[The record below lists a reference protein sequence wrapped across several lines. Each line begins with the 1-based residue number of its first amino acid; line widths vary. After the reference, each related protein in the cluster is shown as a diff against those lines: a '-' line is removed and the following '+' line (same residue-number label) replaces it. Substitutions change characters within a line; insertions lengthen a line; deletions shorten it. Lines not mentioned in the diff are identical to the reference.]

1 MIMNIAEVT
10 TYKEGGAYTHV
21 VELVKKMNADIV
33 IITGNTKK
41 SGYQKE
47 DGNLYYHI
55 PLLKSIWEVF
65 FVNRPGSYQ
74 IVEELLEK
82 RKIDVIHFHSPL
94 FTFLHGLLRK
104 KKFPLIMTSHYLL
117 DVKLS
122 NSATFIYNS
131 FIKRMTLYI
140 AKRVDKIICVNE
152 DYVPIFEKWGVDPK
166 KLVFIPN
173 GVDINKFSP
182 GISKIKK
189 KFKDRKIIIYFGRL
203 HYQKN
208 VDLLIK
214 SFKYVKEGIRN
225 VNLIIIG
232 SGTDFDKLKKMSS
245 SDEDIIMTGFL
256 PDENLID
263 YLRAADVVVFPSRG
277 ENASFTIMESM
288 SCELPVISSDV
299 GNARKILG
307 EGRGILIEKYNEEDI
322 AEKCIQV
329 LSDKEMA
336 QKMGKDARKFVE
348 KNHSWDKIS
357 KKTEELYKSVI
368 EANKNKS
375 LTI

>member
-82 RKIDVIHFHSPL
+82 RKVDVVHFHSPL
-94 FTFLHGLLRK
+94 FTFLHGLLGK

-140 AKRVDKIICVNE
+140 ARRVDKIICVNE
-152 DYVPIFEKWGVDPK
+152 DYIPIFEKWGVDPK

-182 GISKIKK
+182 GTSKIKK

-214 SFKYVKEGIRN
+214 SFKYIKERIRS

-256 PDENLID
+256 TDENLID
-263 YLRAADVVVFPSRG
+263 YLRGADVVVFPSIG
-277 ENASFTIMESM
+277 ENASFTIMEAM

-307 EGRGILIEKYNEEDI
+307 DGRGILIEKYNEEDI

-336 QKMGKDARKFVE
+336 QKMGNDARKFVE
-348 KNHSWDKIS
+348 ENHSWDKIS

-375 LTI
+375 LNL

>member
-1 MIMNIAEVT
+1 MNIAEIT

-21 VELVKKMNADIV
+21 VELVKGINADIV

-47 DGNLYYHI
+47 NGNLYYHI

-74 IVEELLEK
+74 IVEELLKK
-82 RKIDVIHFHSPL
+82 RKIDIIHFHSPL

-104 KKFPLIMTSHYLL
+104 KKIPLIMTTHYLL

-122 NSATFIYNS
+122 KSASVIYNS

-140 AKRVDKIICVNE
+140 AKNVDKIICVNE
-152 DYVPIFEKWGVDPK
+152 DYIPVFEKWGVDSD
-166 KLVFIPN
+166 KLIFIPN
-173 GVDINKFSP
+173 GVDIKKFSP
-182 GISKIKK
+182 GESKIKK
-189 KFKDRKIIIYFGRL
+189 KFKDQKIIVYFGRL

-214 SFKYVKEGIRN
+214 SFKIVKEKIRN
-225 VNLIIIG
+225 VKLIIIG

-245 SDEDIIMTGFL
+245 DDKDIMMTGFI
-256 PDENLID
+256 PNEDLID
-263 YLRAADVVVFPSRG
+263 YLRATDVVVFPSRG
-277 ENASFTIMESM
+277 ENASFTIMEAM

-299 GNARKILG
+299 GNAKKILG
-307 EGRGILIEKYNEEDI
+307 DGRGILIEKYTEEDI

-329 LSDKEMA
+329 LNNEKMA
-336 QKMGKDARKFVE
+336 DKMGKDARKFVE
-348 KNHSWDKIS
+348 ENHSWYKIS

-368 EANKNKS
+368 EARKNKS
-375 LTI
+375 QI

>member
-1 MIMNIAEVT
+1 MNIAEIT

-47 DGNLYYHI
+47 DSNLYYHI

-74 IVEELLEK
+74 IVEELLKK
-82 RKIDVIHFHSPL
+82 RKVDVVHFHSPL
-94 FTFLHGLLRK
+94 FTFLHGLLTK
-104 KKFPLIMTSHYLL
+104 KEFPLIMTSHYLL
-117 DVKLS
+117 NVKLS
-122 NSATFIYNS
+122 NSASFIYNS

-140 AKRVDKIICVNE
+140 ARHVDKIICVNE
-152 DYVPIFEKWGVDPK
+152 DYIPIFEKWGVDPK

-182 GISKIKK
+182 GISKIKD

-214 SFKYVKEGIRN
+214 SFKYVKEKIKN

-245 SDEDIIMTGFL
+245 NDEDIIMTGFL
-256 PDENLID
+256 QDEDLID

-277 ENASFTIMESM
+277 ENASFTIMEAM

-299 GNARKILG
+299 GNANKILG
-307 EGRGILIEKYNEEDI
+307 DGRGILIEKYNEEGI

-329 LSDKEMA
+329 LNDEKMA
-336 QKMGKDARKFVE
+336 KKMGKDARKFVE
-348 KNHSWDKIS
+348 ENHSWDKIS
-357 KKTEELYKSVI
+357 KKTEELYKSFI

-375 LTI
+375 LT

>member
-1 MIMNIAEVT
+1 MNIAEIT

-47 DGNLYYHI
+47 DSNLYYHI

-65 FVNRPGSYQ
+65 FINRPGSYQ
-74 IVEELLEK
+74 IVEELLKK
-82 RKIDVIHFHSPL
+82 RKVDVVHFHSPL
-94 FTFLHGLLRK
+94 FTILYGLLK
-104 KKFPLIMTSHYLL
+104 KKEFPLIMTSHYLL
-117 DVKLS
+117 NVKLS
-122 NSATFIYNS
+122 NSASFIYNS

-140 AKRVDKIICVNE
+140 ARHVDKIICVNE
-152 DYVPIFEKWGVDPK
+152 DYIPIFEKWGVDPK

-173 GVDINKFSP
+173 GVDIKKFSP
-182 GISKIKK
+182 GISKIKD

-214 SFKYVKEGIRN
+214 SFKYVKEKIKN

-245 SDEDIIMTGFL
+245 NDEDIIMTGF
-256 PDENLID
+256 
-263 YLRAADVVVFPSRG
+263 
-277 ENASFTIMESM
+277 FT
-288 SCELPVISSDV
+288 
-299 GNARKILG
+299 R
-307 EGRGILIEKYNEEDI
+307 
-322 AEKCIQV
+322 
-329 LSDKEMA
+329 
-336 QKMGKDARKFVE
+336 
-348 KNHSWDKIS
+348 
-357 KKTEELYKSVI
+357 
-368 EANKNKS
+368 
-375 LTI
+375 

>member
-1 MIMNIAEVT
+1 MNIAEIT

-47 DGNLYYHI
+47 DSNLYYHI

-65 FVNRPGSYQ
+65 FINRPGSYQ
-74 IVEELLEK
+74 IVEELLKK
-82 RKIDVIHFHSPL
+82 RKVDVVHFHSPL
-94 FTFLHGLLRK
+94 FTILYGLLK
-104 KKFPLIMTSHYLL
+104 KKEFPLIMTSHYLL
-117 DVKLS
+117 NVKLS
-122 NSATFIYNS
+122 NSASFIYNS

-140 AKRVDKIICVNE
+140 ARHVDKIICVNE
-152 DYVPIFEKWGVDPK
+152 DYIPIFEKWGVDPK

-173 GVDINKFSP
+173 GVDIKKFSP
-182 GISKIKK
+182 GISKIKD

-214 SFKYVKEGIRN
+214 SFKYVKEKIKN

-245 SDEDIIMTGFL
+245 NDEDIIMTGFL
-256 PDENLID
+256 QDEDLID
-263 YLRAADVVVFPSRG
+263 YLRASDVVVFPSRG
-277 ENASFTIMESM
+277 ENASFTIMEAM

-299 GNARKILG
+299 GNASKILG
-307 EGRGILIEKYNEEDI
+307 DGRGILIEKYNEEGI

-329 LSDKEMA
+329 LNDEKMA
-336 QKMGKDARKFVE
+336 KKMGKDARKFVE
-348 KNHSWDKIS
+348 ENHSWDKIS

-375 LTI
+375 LT

>member
-1 MIMNIAEVT
+1 MNVAEIT

-21 VELVKKMNADIV
+21 VELVKKINADIV

-47 DGNLYYHI
+47 DGKLYYHI
-55 PLLKSIWEVF
+55 PLLKSIWDVF

-74 IVEELLEK
+74 IVEELLKK
-82 RKIDVIHFHSPL
+82 RKVDIVHFHSPL
-94 FTFLHGLLRK
+94 FTFLHGLLKK
-104 KKFPLIMTSHYLL
+104 KKFPLIMTTHYLL
-117 DVKLS
+117 NVKLS

-140 AKRVDKIICVNE
+140 SRNVDRIICVNE
-152 DYVPIFEKWGVDPK
+152 DYIPVFEKWGVDPK
-166 KLVFIPN
+166 KLVYIPN
-173 GVDINKFSP
+173 GVDIKKFSP
-182 GISKIKK
+182 GISKIKE

-214 SFKYVKEGIRN
+214 SFKYVKERIRN
-225 VNLIIIG
+225 AKLIIIG

-245 SDEDIIMTGFL
+245 NDQDIIMTGFL
-256 PDENLID
+256 KDESLID

-277 ENASFTIMESM
+277 ENASFTIMEAM

-307 EGRGILIEKYNEEDI
+307 DDRGILIEKYNEEEI
-322 AEKCIQV
+322 AEKCIKI
-329 LSDKEMA
+329 LSDNKMA

-348 KNHSWDKIS
+348 ENHSWDNIS

-368 EANKNKS
+368 ETNKNKS
-375 LTI
+375 LT

>member
-1 MIMNIAEVT
+1 MNIAEVT

-47 DGNLYYHI
+47 DGTLYYHI

-82 RKIDVIHFHSPL
+82 RKVDVVHFHSPL

-117 DVKLS
+117 DIKLS

-140 AKRVDKIICVNE
+140 ARRVDKIICVNE
-152 DYVPIFEKWGVDPK
+152 DYIPIFEKWGVDPK

-214 SFKYVKEGIRN
+214 SFKYVKERIRN

-256 PDENLID
+256 QDENLLD

-277 ENASFTIMESM
+277 ENASFTIMEAM

-307 EGRGILIEKYNEEDI
+307 DGRGILIEKYNEEDI

-329 LSDKEMA
+329 LTDNEMA
-336 QKMGKDARKFVE
+336 QNMGKNARKFVME
-348 KNHSWDKIS
+348 NHSWDKIS

-375 LTI
+375 LTL